1 MTSIN
6 TVSGK
11 LKNRCILET
20 FFLWVDGMRKMVHK
34 GVGEMRLLK
43 SSLNPFFLFLFMIG
57 YL

>member
-43 SSLNPFFLFLFMIG
+43 SSLNPFFCSCL
-57 YL
+57 